1 MKLYHLAVP
10 AAFTSILTA
19 GAALAGSLSDPLVEP
34 TIIVEDAANSAAS
47 GILPLVMLFVILA
60 AVLSSAG
67 GGAPPLP
74 SDRRLKTDIARI
86 GTTAHGLPLY
96 RYRYKGFSR
105 AYEGVMAQDVVK
117 VMPEAVIKIPFGIML
132 VDYGMLGIEMKQ
144 AA

>member
-19 GAALAGSLSDPLVEP
+19 GAALAGPLAAPLVEP
-34 TIIVEDAANSAAS
+34 TIIVEDAASS
-47 GILPLVMLFVILA
+47 SMPGILPLLLLGVILA
-60 AVLSSAG
+60 AVLG
-67 GGAPPLP
+67 GAGAPPPLV

-105 AYEGVMAQDVVK
+105 VYEGVMAQDVVK
-117 VMPEAVIKIPFGIML
+117 VMPEAVVKVPFGIML

>member
-1 MKLYHLAVP
+1 MKLYHLAVS

-19 GAALAGSLSDPLVEP
+19 GAALAGSLSEPLVEP
-34 TIIVEDAANSAAS
+34 TIIVEDAASSAAS
-47 GILPLVMLFVILA
+47 GILPLIMLFVILA
-60 AVLSSAG
+60 AVLSSG
-67 GGAPPLP
+67 VAPPIVR